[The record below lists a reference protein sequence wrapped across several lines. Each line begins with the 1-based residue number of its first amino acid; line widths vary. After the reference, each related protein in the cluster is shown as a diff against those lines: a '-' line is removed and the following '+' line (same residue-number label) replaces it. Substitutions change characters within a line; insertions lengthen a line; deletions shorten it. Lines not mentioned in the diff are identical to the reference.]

1 MAAPDSATA
10 WSCSPEPPLTPI
22 CPHYFSVFF
31 ERYSPGKD
39 HDPSM
44 IRSMEYR
51 RTAPR
56 LGVVSEIFGRD
67 IEGAR
72 RARLVLADPDQRSLS
87 DESEGVFRRWHPLS
101 TIRPHVPARGGRKP
115 KPVGAAGTRATPSPG
130 GLIAARRRHHPR
142 RNPCACPPPLNQLP
156 WDVAKDGSSGI
167 NWSPSPLRSLGP
179 GCSR

>member
-1 MAAPDSATA
+1 MVLLARATA
-10 WSCSPEPPLTPI
+10 DAD

-44 IRSMEYR
+44 IRSMNTEELP
-51 RTAPR
+51 PR

-101 TIRPHVPARGGRKP
+101 TIRPHVPARGV
-115 KPVGAAGTRATPSPG
+115 PVAVRAE
-130 GLIAARRRHHPR
+130 AR
-142 RNPCACPPPLNQLP
+142 
-156 WDVAKDGSSGI
+156 
-167 NWSPSPLRSLGP
+167 
-179 GCSR
+179 

>member
-1 MAAPDSATA
+1 MAAPASATA

-101 TIRPHVPARGGRKP
+101 TIRPHVPARGV
-115 KPVGAAGTRATPSPG
+115 PVAVRAE
-130 GLIAARRRHHPR
+130 AR
-142 RNPCACPPPLNQLP
+142 
-156 WDVAKDGSSGI
+156 
-167 NWSPSPLRSLGP
+167 
-179 GCSR
+179 